1 MTSNKSVC
9 EDHVSGLNQKPPESP
24 LLGSQLDPYAMQQK
38 QVLGSHHDSGGT
50 QWPESWGHLHQGL
63 CHVILKYK

>member
-24 LLGSQLDPYAMQQK
+24 LLGVTARSICNAAEAGVGQ
-38 QVLGSHHDSGGT
+38 SS
-50 QWPESWGHLHQGL
+50 
-63 CHVILKYK
+63 